1 MSYFIPSTPKSPVVT
16 PSSGQGG
23 LELLGGGI
31 AVAGLAYATMAALG
45 LYLAYRFL
53 RSDEGKA
60 LTRAVILKKI

>member
-1 MSYFIPSTPKSPVVT
+1 M
-16 PSSGQGG
+16 
-23 LELLGGGI
+23 ELLGGGI

-60 LTRAVILKKI
+60 LTRAVVLKKI